1 MSISVCVGL
10 LLFPQVSV
18 MAEEPSDTV
27 VAGAKVTVDLQLQ
40 SHGEIRNG
48 GVIGNIEAPGSEEQT
63 DDYCSFLSTRP
74 RLNIHYDTPGL
85 EACLSTQYSAVWG
98 DADNGS
104 LSVYEA
110 WAKLKTKYFFAQ
122 IGRVALSYDDERI
135 IGPDDWAMTALSHDV
150 LRLGYEGHGHKLH
163 AILAYNQNS
172 DNIDHGG
179 TYYTDGSQPYKTM
192 QTAWYHYD
200 VPTVPFGASLLF
212 MNIGMQGGDPDNNPH
227 TEYQQLWGTYISYKP
242 PHWSAEASYYRQ
254 TGHAETGMKIDAW
267 TTSVK
272 ATLSPADS
280 YSLQSG
286 FLYMSGDPY
295 VVVAPIGNVGLN
307 RHTAIRG
314 FSALYGSHHQ
324 FYGAMDFFYIDTY
337 INGFTPGL
345 QDFFI
350 GGKYSPVKRLKLE
363 ANYHYLAMAT
373 KLHDLDMTLGHEI
386 EVQGSYNLNSF
397 TKLSAGYSF
406 MTGTESMER
415 LKRASNRGS
424 LRWAW
429 FSLEVSPRL
438 FTKH

>member
-1 MSISVCVGL
+1 MVNVQLKTMVLCLML
-10 LLFPQVSV
+10 LSV
-18 MAEEPSDTV
+18 MTAMAAEKTDSVASGDT
-27 VAGAKVTVDLQLQ
+27 VTVDLQLL

-48 GVIGNIEAPGSEEQT
+48 GVIGNSDDQD
-63 DDYCSFLSTRP
+63 DDYSRFLLTRP
-74 RLNIHYDTPGL
+74 RLTINYVTPGL
-85 EACLSTQYSAVWG
+85 EARLSTQYSAVWG
-98 DADNGS
+98 DAGNGS

-150 LRLGYEGHGHKLH
+150 LRLGYEGHGHKIH

-179 TYYTDGSQPYKTM
+179 SYYTDGSQPYKTM

-200 VPTVPFGASLLF
+200 VPSFPLGASLLF
-212 MNIGMQGGDPDNNPH
+212 MNIGMQGGAPDKNPH
-227 TEYQQLWGTYISYKP
+227 TEYQQLLGTYVSFTP
-242 PHWSAEASYYRQ
+242 SHWSAEASYYRQ
-254 TGHAETGMKIDAW
+254 MGHAETGMKINAW
-267 TTSVK
+267 MTSVK
-272 ATLSPADS
+272 ATVSPCDR

-295 VVVAPIGNVGLN
+295 FAVPESGSIGLA
-307 RHTAIRG
+307 RKSAIRG
-314 FSALYGSHHQ
+314 FNALYGSHHQ
-324 FYGAMDFFYIDTY
+324 FYGAMDFFYVDTY
-337 INGFTPGL
+337 VNGSTPGL

-350 GGKYSPVKRLKLE
+350 GGKFSPVKRLKLE

-373 KLHDLDMTLGHEI
+373 KLQGLDMTLGHEI
-386 EVQGSYNLNSF
+386 EVQGSYSLNSY
-397 TKLSAGYSF
+397 TTLSAGYSF